1 MYLVNNVRPNIA
13 FVVNLLARISTAP
26 IIRHWNGI
34 KDVHQI
40 WVFFYLKN
48 KDLSLIGYVNAEY
61 LSDPHNGKFQTYFIF
76 LHGGTTISWKSCK

>member
-26 IIRHWNGI
+26 IIRHWNGV

-40 WVFFYLKN
+40 WGF
-48 KDLSLIGYVNAEY
+48 SI
-61 LSDPHNGKFQTYFIF
+61 
-76 LHGGTTISWKSCK
+76 